1 MWGPMGHR
9 TAGTAKVQ
17 GKLSHVLINVMMS
30 DRIYTR
36 RKSVP
41 GRNDVKKLFYAC
53 AFQGEHGKKILD
65 RS

>member
-9 TAGTAKVQ
+9 IAGTAKVQ

-30 DRIYTR
+30 DWIYTR

-41 GRNDVKKLFYAC
+41 GRNDVKKLFLC
-53 AFQGEHGKKILD
+53 MCVS
-65 RS
+65 R